1 MADVDVG
8 AVAPVTNAPV
18 AAEVATPDQVST
30 AEPVEKPE
38 GAEPSAP
45 EPEKMLTQSE
55 VNKLIQKRERI
66 AESRAS
72 KVARAEAER
81 DFYRQQLEERTRAA
95 APPERASGG
104 EPQVEDFK
112 DPKEFVRAFIRWE
125 RQQEREKE
133 EQGSRAKE
141 QESRDRDRAR
151 FAQEK
156 IFTPGRAKFAD
167 FAEVVSA
174 DDVAITDVMMHCAA
188 RLKTGVDVLY
198 HLGQHPEE
206 SQRIAQLP
214 DIEQAWEIKALE
226 SKLSQPPAVTKTPPP
241 IKPLDGNAG
250 AKRDWED
257 LSTAEHVEK
266 WLKRKR

>member
-81 DFYRQQLEERTRAA
+81 DFYRQQLEERTRTA

-133 EQGSRAKE
+133 EKGSR
-141 QESRDRDRAR
+141 SLDSCSLAR
-151 FAQEK
+151 EK

-174 DDVAITDVMMHCAA
+174 DDVAITDVMMHSAA

-226 SKLSQPPAVTKTPPP
+226 SKLAQPPAVTKTPPP